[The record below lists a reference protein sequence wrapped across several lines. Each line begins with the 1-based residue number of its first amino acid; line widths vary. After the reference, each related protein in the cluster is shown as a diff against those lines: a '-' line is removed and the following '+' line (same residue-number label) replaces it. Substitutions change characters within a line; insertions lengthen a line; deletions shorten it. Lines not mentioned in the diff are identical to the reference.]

1 MEKLRDILENIDIK
15 SIESNINWEIDQRG
29 IASVIE
35 QNVIDVLT
43 KTSLNVE
50 LSKSVKSMADI
61 TVNNIPIDIKSSD
74 ASKKFK
80 MPNLISIDVLRKK
93 VLDKNISLIYLFVVY
108 DSNQKKILNIFTRG
122 ITELNWDYL
131 HIQNLGKGQLQIK
144 NFQDF
149 YNSLDKKSKLTE
161 NAWKDKLRNES
172 INFYKK
178 LEKKTEQRI
187 AGWTTW
193 EK

>member
-1 MEKLRDILENIDIK
+1 
-15 SIESNINWEIDQRG
+15 
-29 IASVIE
+29 
-35 QNVIDVLT
+35 
-43 KTSLNVE
+43 
-50 LSKSVKSMADI
+50 
-61 TVNNIPIDIKSSD
+61 
-74 ASKKFK
+74 
-80 MPNLISIDVLRKK
+80 
-93 VLDKNISLIYLFVVY
+93 VY
-108 DSNQKKILNIFTRG
+108 DSNQKKILNIFTRV

-144 NFQDF
+144 NFEDF

-178 LEKKTEQRI
+178 LTKKTEKRI
-187 AGWTTW
+187 AGWKTW

>member
-74 ASKKFK
+74 TSKKFK

>member
-1 MEKLRDILENIDIK
+1 MKKLQDILENIDIK

-35 QNVIDVLT
+35 QNVIDVLS
-43 KTSLNVE
+43 KTSLNIE

-61 TVNNIPIDIKSSD
+61 TVNNIPIDIKASD

-93 VLDKNISLIYLFVVY
+93 VLDKNLPLIYLFVVY
-108 DSNQKKILNIFTRG
+108 DSNQKKILNIFTRV

-144 NFQDF
+144 NFEDF

-178 LEKKTEQRI
+178 LTKKTEKRI
-187 AGWTTW
+187 AGWKTW